1 MAIFQKN
8 IMKVLMA
15 FLVFFSA
22 LAPVYGA
29 TITPA
34 LKSLTFTSK
43 TDLSSSHS
51 SSSNMAMPCHKGEMQ
66 EKESNS
72 YQANKQSAC
81 FKHCLQHLNEP
92 CLSITKQ
99 ELQKLD
105 NKQSKADYFI
115 KEISQIASTSL
126 IPLSNK
132 DPPLRQPHSKSKGLL
147 PLLKQTARLR
157 H

>member
-8 IMKVLMA
+8 IMKVLMT

-22 LAPVYGA
+22 LAPVYGS

-51 SSSNMAMPCHKGEMQ
+51 NSSDMAMPCHKGEMK
-66 EKESNS
+66 EKESKS
-72 YQANKQSAC
+72 YKQKKHSAC
-81 FKHCLQHLNEP
+81 FKHCLQYLNEP
-92 CLSITKQ
+92 CLSTTKQ

-115 KEISQIASTSL
+115 KETSQIASTSL

-132 DPPLRQPHSKSKGLL
+132 DPPFRQPHSKSKGLST
-147 PLLKQTARLR
+147 LLKQTSRLR